1 MGQKVNPIGLRV
13 TVNKNWDSRW
23 FANKDSF
30 GDWLHEDLKIRKF
43 IKDNFD
49 QAAIAKIRIERF
61 ASRVRIT
68 VFSARPGMLIG
79 RKGSELDRMRE
90 SITKMT
96 KNKEIITDIVEIK
109 KAEINAQLV
118 SENIA
123 MQLERRIS
131 FRRAMKKS
139 IQTAMELGVEGIKV
153 RCAGRL
159 GGSELARTEQY
170 KDGCT
175 PLHTLRANI
184 DYGFAEANTPAG
196 KIGIKV
202 WICHKDLTEEQQYAI
217 DAKKGKAPKSA
228 AV

>member
-1 MGQKVNPIGLRV
+1 
-13 TVNKNWDSRW
+13 
-23 FANKDSF
+23 
-30 GDWLHEDLKIRKF
+30 
-43 IKDNFD
+43 
-49 QAAIAKIRIERF
+49 
-61 ASRVRIT
+61 
-68 VFSARPGMLIG
+68 MLIG

-90 SITKMT
+90 SIAKMT
-96 KNKEIITDIVEIK
+96 GNKDIITDIVEIK

-118 SENIA
+118 AENIA

-131 FRRAMKKS
+131 FRRAMKKA
-139 IQTAMELGVEGIKV
+139 IQTAMELGVDGVKV

-184 DYGFAEANTPAG
+184 DYGFAEADTPAG

-202 WICHKDLTEEQQYAI
+202 WICHKDMTEEQQYAI
-217 DAKKGKAPKSA
+217 DAKKGKAQKSA
-228 AV
+228 TV